1 MNMEWIVPTDQN
13 VDYTLRNGII
23 SGYVQTLIIIGAPLK
38 TLNNSNLDSRYNSSI
53 HKYRVNKHNC
63 HLTSSNAMHREAIN
77 ITIVT
82 HLLCHL
88 NSPGD

>member
-13 VDYTLRNGII
+13 VDNTLRNDII

-38 TLNNSNLDSRYNSSI
+38 TLNNSSI
-53 HKYRVNKHNC
+53 HKYRVNKHKC
-63 HLTSSNAMHREAIN
+63 HLTSSNAMRREAIN